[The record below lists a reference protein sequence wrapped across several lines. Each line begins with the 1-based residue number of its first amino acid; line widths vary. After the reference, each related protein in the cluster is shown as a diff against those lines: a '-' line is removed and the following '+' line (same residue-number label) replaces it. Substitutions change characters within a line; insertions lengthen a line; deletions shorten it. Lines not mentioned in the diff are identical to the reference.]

1 MSAHG
6 QLHRYLLPE
15 KVATLCPFPTAT
27 KRTCIETTSLFH
39 LLGGDTATLKEDKV
53 LSPASRRVKDAAESL
68 LITLL
73 EQVGQEPSPKQ
84 GQYETAHSQVVE
96 DTEFYRYTN
105 PQMQTMIFL

>member
-1 MSAHG
+1 M
-6 QLHRYLLPE
+6 
-15 KVATLCPFPTAT
+15 
-27 KRTCIETTSLFH
+27 
-39 LLGGDTATLKEDKV
+39 LGGDTATLKEDKV

-105 PQMQTMIFL
+105 PLMQTMIFKTSFLFAHIKIFRHRQFDNTGHD